1 MALIRPFP
9 SLVFFYALRVWLF
22 AKIQSTFKNSSYH
35 HQLHFTTI
43 CYKPNFLSSQKLPM
57 FPIER
62 ISRKHRLLNFGG
74 MLSIQL
80 LFFKMLYSVLILST
94 NLTMVQQMKRM
105 RHIVQCQLVR
115 RELKMQ
121 QHDGD
126 CRVFILDQWG
136 GASLL
141 PGYIEICNL
150 E

>member
-1 MALIRPFP
+1 
-9 SLVFFYALRVWLF
+9 
-22 AKIQSTFKNSSYH
+22 
-35 HQLHFTTI
+35 
-43 CYKPNFLSSQKLPM
+43 M

-62 ISRKHRLLNFGG
+62 NSRKHRLLNFRG

-80 LFFKMLYSVLILST
+80 LFSKMLYSVLILSN
-94 NLTMVQQMKRM
+94 NLMVQQMKWV
-105 RHIVQCQLVR
+105 RHIVQCELVR
-115 RELKMQ
+115 KELKLQ

-136 GASLL
+136 ASLL